1 MLRRTVLLPL
11 VAVLALTAC
20 NDTKE
25 TVEPEAGGTPE
36 VSASATVSAEAEVNV
51 TASHETAGGAMN
63 GLLEAMRSG
72 DNAAVRTWLSP
83 VPESDRASV
92 VQVERLQGMMGL
104 DGKVFWLV
112 DERKVVGVEESGDTA
127 EVELD
132 GYIVWCTGTGP
143 DDEKASCAQPNGA
156 ANEQSTK
163 YDAVKVEGEWYV
175 RLDLNRGELID
186 DNPGAEGVSA

>member
-1 MLRRTVLLPL
+1 MLRRILLPL
-11 VAVLALTAC
+11 VAVLALAAC
-20 NDTKE
+20 NDKKAA
-25 TVEPEAGGTPE
+25 EPQASDTPSP
-36 VSASATVSAEAEVNV
+36 SAAVSAEAEVSV

-72 DNAAVRTWLSP
+72 DNAAVRSWLSP
-83 VPESDRASV
+83 VPESDRQSV

-112 DERKVVGVEESGDTA
+112 DEREVVGVEENGDEA

-143 DDEKASCAQPNGA
+143 DDEKASCAQPNGSGDA
-156 ANEQSTK
+156 QSTT

-175 RLDLNRGELID
+175 RLDLNHGELID
-186 DNPGAEGVSA
+186 DNPGSEGVAAS